1 MFTGIVENI
10 AKVSGIADGPGFRR
24 LTLALNFGDLQIG
37 QSVAVNGCCLTAA
50 EVSPAEVVFEIVS
63 ETLDKT
69 NLGTLGIGDM
79 VNIEQAMKIGD
90 RLDGHF
96 VQGHIDGRANLIDI
110 ASDSGDWKLTL
121 EAPFALAKY
130 IVPKGSVTLD
140 GVSLTVAAVR
150 GNVFEVA
157 LIPTTLDVTTLGK
170 KTIGWPFNLEA
181 DILSKTVISWLE
193 RQNNRPEQ
201 P

>member
-1 MFTGIVENI
+1 MFTGIVEKT
-10 AKVSGIADGPGFRR
+10 AAVAGVVDGPGFRR
-24 LTLALNFGDLQIG
+24 LELALNLADLRIG
-37 QSVAVNGCCLTAA
+37 QSVAVNGCCLTVA
-50 EVSPAEVVFEIVS
+50 EVSPDKAVFEIVS

-69 NLGTLGIGDM
+69 NLGALGAGDM

-96 VQGHIDGRANLIDI
+96 VQGHVDGRANLTDI

-121 EAPFALAKY
+121 EAPFSLAKY

-140 GVSLTVAAVR
+140 GVSLTVVAVR

-157 LIPTTLDVTTLGK
+157 LIPTTLDITTLGRK
-170 KTIGWPFNLEA
+170 SIGWPFNLEA

-193 RQNNRPEQ
+193 RQNNRMGP